1 MSRLICVSREPE
13 GLMGLV
19 LPEEEGASRLL
30 RVPLEQLSG
39 PGAAERASLRA
50 SWEHLGRARG
60 ATVDTLTHVLR
71 VLLHTVAGEPGP
83 APSLAHPWLE
93 SPPAP
98 HRRTAAHPRGYRGTI
113 HQPPKRASP
122 EVLDVRPYLLHR
134 ATVRALLESLRPHVD
149 EALQRLGDEG
159 LSLERLALVRQA
171 LLAAG
176 RAEVALAWRHGVL
189 EERGAELP
197 ASLVRLGC
205 LLTPGVPADFGRL
218 LALRG
223 RLALDTHPEVM
234 ILAARLLAE
243 WGPEKG
249 LGWLEVAASLVPES
263 QTALLA
269 ALFQAK
275 TSPFDASLYDPRIE
289 AFASLRADWRVDYLR
304 GLASGLSSDFLLSG
318 LRLLDALGMS
328 REGLPRV
335 LPRSSGPVPEEC
347 LLDLFDFVAS
357 KLSGAYLPVCLW
369 ELCGALPGFAEL
381 LVATPW
387 RALSAEAAW
396 HLAYELSCLWDP
408 GEERPR
414 EWAAIRRLHPRLLRL
429 LERIPASHQQRAV
442 EMVFKVLG
450 RRGAKW
456 SGPDWLESTTFRLV
470 ERLCGPSFATVDRFV
485 SVLEPLLH
493 HSLPEVR
500 ERLSR
505 VSDRS
510 LLRFEEGCSRGDLVG
525 LVGEGMRLLVA
536 RHASLVLDALESCTE
551 TLVRTAQLLGTP
563 HKEAQAALLEDFA
576 RHPWVR
582 EDPFQWP
589 PGVLAASLREHCVDG
604 VESPLPRKARLAW
617 EAGEAL
623 TPVQT
628 ERALRLAATQLPRLR
643 LQVLARGVLEFLR
656 GNLEAD
662 VGDTRVRHALQ
673 MARLVEG
680 GNRRGLRRLLNH
692 YFAGE
697 RDFIVHHPESRSWFA
712 RHPRVKPE
720 TWLTGPVLCR
730 EVPGFGRV
738 TLALERDALEV
749 LRMGTYVGSCFGL
762 NGLYAESAAA
772 VALDV
777 NKRVLYARDSRGSVL
792 ARQLLAISKDDLL
805 VPFFVYPKSAAPAL
819 QALFLDYDLAF
830 AEALGLPLNDGD
842 GDPEVEFVL
851 SSSFWHDGAWDFTTP
866 DDEMAPPSS
875 PEPVSHP

>member
-1 MSRLICVSREPE
+1 M
-13 GLMGLV
+13 
-19 LPEEEGASRLL
+19 
-30 RVPLEQLSG
+30 
-39 PGAAERASLRA
+39 
-50 SWEHLGRARG
+50 
-60 ATVDTLTHVLR
+60 DTLTHVLR
-71 VLLHTVAGEPGP
+71 VLLHTVAGESGP

-93 SPPAP
+93 SPPPP

-113 HQPPKRASP
+113 HQPPKRAFP

-134 ATVRALLESLRPHVD
+134 ATVRALLEPLRPHVD

-159 LSLERLALVRQA
+159 LSRERLSLVRQA
-171 LLAAG
+171 LLFPG

-205 LLTPGVPADFGRL
+205 LLTPGVAADFGRL

-269 ALFQAK
+269 SLFQAK
-275 TSPFDASLYDPRIE
+275 VSAFDASRYDPRFE
-289 AFASLRADWRVDYLR
+289 AFASLSAGWRMDYLR

-318 LRLLDALGMS
+318 FRLLDTLGMS
-328 REGLPRV
+328 RPSGLTCT
-335 LPRSSGPVPEEC
+335 LPSSSGPVPEEC
-347 LLDLFDFVAS
+347 LLDLFDYVGPT
-357 KLSGAYLPVCLW
+357 LLHDYTLVRLW
-369 ELCGALPGFAEL
+369 ALCGEWRGFAEI

-387 RALSAEAAW
+387 RALSVEAASG
-396 HLAYELSCLWDP
+396 LADDLAFLW
-408 GEERPR
+408 ESSRRRPH
-414 EWAAIRRLHPRLLRL
+414 WGSAVRRLHPRLSRL
-429 LERIPASHQQRAV
+429 LERIPASHQRRAV
-442 EMVFKVLG
+442 QMVFEVLG
-450 RRGAKW
+450 GRAADW
-456 SGPDWLESTTFRLV
+456 SGPDWLESTTFHLV
-470 ERLCGPSFATVDRFV
+470 ERLCGPPFATVDRFV
-485 SVLEPLLH
+485 SVLAPLLLH
-493 HSLPEVR
+493 PSPEVR
-500 ERLSR
+500 ERFSR
-505 VSDRS
+505 VSARS
-510 LLRFEEGCSRGDLVG
+510 LLRLEEGCSRGDLVG
-525 LVGEGMRLLVA
+525 LVAEGMRLLVA
-536 RHASLVLDALESCTE
+536 RHAPLVLEALEACPE

-563 HKEAQAALLEDFA
+563 HKQAQAALLEDFA

-623 TPVQT
+623 TPGQT
-628 ERALRLAATQLPRLR
+628 ERALRLASTQLPRLR

-656 GNLEAD
+656 GSLEAD
-662 VGDTRVRHALQ
+662 VGDARVRHALQ

-680 GNRRGLRRLLNH
+680 RNRRGLRRLLNH

-720 TWLTGPVLCR
+720 TWLTGPVLCQ

-792 ARQLLAISKDDLL
+792 ARQLLAISKDDAL

-851 SSSFWHDGAWDFTTP
+851 SSTFWHDGAWDFTTP
-866 DDEMAPPSS
+866 DDERALSSS